1 VVRNRVVYLC
11 STSLCYENAGASGE
25 MYMLVMVAYVSL
37 SPARYEI
44 FAGLVDCDVSL
55 GEAAHFGKTFG
66 CLYSFFEMNR
76 AVSIDLLECLS
87 LVDGL

>member
-1 VVRNRVVYLC
+1 MVRDRVVDLC

-44 FAGLVDCDVSL
+44 FAGLVDCDASL

-66 CLYSFFEMNR
+66 CLYRFFK
-76 AVSIDLLECLS
+76 
-87 LVDGL
+87 

>member
-1 VVRNRVVYLC
+1 
-11 STSLCYENAGASGE
+11 

-44 FAGLVDCDVSL
+44 FAGLVDCDASL

-76 AVSIDLLECLS
+76 TVSIDLLECLS

>member
-1 VVRNRVVYLC
+1 MDLC

-25 MYMLVMVAYVSL
+25 LYMLVMVAYVSL

-44 FAGLVDCDVSL
+44 FAGPVDCDASL

>member
-1 VVRNRVVYLC
+1 
-11 STSLCYENAGASGE
+11 

-44 FAGLVDCDVSL
+44 FAGLVDCDTSL

-87 LVDGL
+87 LVDDL